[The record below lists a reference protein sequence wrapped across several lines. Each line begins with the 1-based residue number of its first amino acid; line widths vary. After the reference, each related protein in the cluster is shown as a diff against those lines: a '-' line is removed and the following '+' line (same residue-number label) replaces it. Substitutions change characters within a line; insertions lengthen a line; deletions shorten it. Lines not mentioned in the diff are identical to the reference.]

1 MGTFVPANIIRVIR
15 IKQSRTTGVY
25 KSAIPPKS
33 DIFKLKHLNNVGINT
48 SLCPLSPNRHRS
60 FSKESALSEK
70 RHIGLKERNNI
81 L

>member
-1 MGTFVPANIIRVIR
+1 MPFH
-15 IKQSRTTGVY
+15 
-25 KSAIPPKS
+25 PPYEQ
-33 DIFKLKHLNNVGINT
+33 DGNDGYICPRKHHSGHPYNNVGINT

-60 FSKESALSEK
+60 FSKESALLEK

>member
-1 MGTFVPANIIRVIR
+1 MPFHPPYEQDGNDGYICPR
-15 IKQSRTTGVY
+15 KHHSGHPY
-25 KSAIPPKS
+25 KT
-33 DIFKLKHLNNVGINT
+33 IFKLKHLNNVGINT

-60 FSKESALSEK
+60 FSKESALLEK